1 MYDHTPMLSYILKIW
16 QCLVLKVNLS
26 RMNNDGQLL
35 DYTWGKVDGLP
46 LTQRRNTEFTVIV
59 RR

>member
-1 MYDHTPMLSYILKIW
+1 MAVSGAK
-16 QCLVLKVNLS
+16 KNLS

-35 DYTWGKVDGLP
+35 DHTWGKLHGLP

-59 RR
+59 RRWEKFGTIISLV